1 GKVKLDKDLGGKIK
15 PLNLSA
21 QLGYQFDN
29 KQKIDLDFSLMNL
42 EIGIDGNIDSRLK
55 TYQPES
61 ETYDPINVGLNI
73 TTKFNSYNI
82 SYNFKMDDLGSVFD
96 VSGNYTRYQNS
107 QNQTFLP
114 LEDQEAKILN
124 DIQANYDIWTGVA
137 NYRKMFSRTQ
147 SLELG

>member
-1 GKVKLDKDLGGKIK
+1 
-15 PLNLSA
+15 
-21 QLGYQFDN
+21 
-29 KQKIDLDFSLMNL
+29 
-42 EIGIDGNIDSRLK
+42 
-55 TYQPES
+55 
-61 ETYDPINVGLNI
+61 DPINVGLNI

-147 SLELG
+147 SLELGLKYTNTKNSSDEFNRTDVDMTKENSILGYKENILALY